1 MTALGKK
8 AKSQTNILLTRE
20 NKSQKNYSF
29 KDCYTFNIVWNKY
42 TFILMHT
49 FCKYDFG
56 KLSSYIIFVYYS
68 YYFMYFFYCYF
79 VIFIVLQKIVLFP
92 LYWVVLI
99 FDTFLA
105 TELEMNYIE
114 ASKYKLQDF
123 SFRLTFNF
131 FLEKDVT

>member
-20 NKSQKNYSF
+20 IKSQKNYNTQE
-29 KDCYTFNIVWNKY
+29 CYTFNIVWNNY
-42 TFILMHT
+42 TFVLMHT
-49 FCKYDFG
+49 FCKYDFPSV
-56 KLSSYIIFVYYS
+56 KLYNICIL
-68 YYFMYFFYCYF
+68 FMLFHVLFYCYF
-79 VIFIVLQKIVLFP
+79 VIFVVPQKIVLFP

-131 FLEKDVT
+131 FREKDVT